1 MCIRDR
7 GIFGQEIL
15 KTLSKENCLLIKLK
29 ANKQTCLNRVIKRDF
44 LERGKS
50 KDLAKR
56 DFIKAWILFH
66 ENKKKCDSRN
76 YFKTIVISK
85 KSDIDLL
92 LEKINNIMN

>member
-7 GIFGQEIL
+7 L

-50 KDLAKR
+50 KDRAKR
-56 DFIKAWILFH
+56 DFMKAWDLYH
-66 ENKKKCDSRN
+66 KNKKKCNSRN
-76 YFKTIVISK
+76 FFNTIVIRK
-85 KSDIDLL
+85 KSDIEHLFK
-92 LEKINNIMN
+92 KITNLVN